1 VEKPGQREL
10 ERTRRA
16 ARLRLGLKHGHL
28 HSMLGQNNG
37 GCETVGAGADNASFA
52 GVHVRFS
59 LVREFIGV

>member
-1 VEKPGQREL
+1 
-10 ERTRRA
+10 
-16 ARLRLGLKHGHL
+16 
-28 HSMLGQNNG
+28 MLGQNNG